1 MPGDDSKSRDE
12 EDALERAEFERAE
25 EEFERSLRIKPSK
38 LVAVPKRLPVMS
50 KIAFHGH
57 PLIWL
62 GEEET
67 VSVHFLVGERR
78 LDKPL
83 DVTWTSLDPSVLAIR
98 EAGRQGQSVL
108 ARLAGVSP
116 GIAKIVATTQEGH
129 HEELEIRVADRES
142 IEIQWF

>member
-1 MPGDDSKSRDE
+1 MPRDDSKSRDE
-12 EDALERAEFERAE
+12 EDALERAEFERAK

-38 LVAVPKRLPVMS
+38 LFAAPKPLPVMS
-50 KIAFHGH
+50 NIAFHGY

-83 DVTWTSLDPSVLAIR
+83 DVTWTSLDSSVLAIR
-98 EAGRQGQSVL
+98 EAERQGQSVV
-108 ARLAGVSP
+108 ARLAGASP
-116 GIAKIVATTQEGH
+116 GVTKIVATTQEGH
-129 HEELEIRVADRES
+129 HEELEIRVVDRKS